1 MTEDNTNQYPKN
13 NNKYSWKDLQQ
24 IAIIVDKSYHFI
36 YGVDKSINYYKDIEK
51 NTVINCL
58 LPTYD
63 LISTSWSDSTSQ
75 NNYSLEDEYITDE
88 VSIEEINEKPIEE
101 INEKPIKEINEKP
114 IKEINEKPI
123 EEIIE
128 EPIEKTFEEPNEK
141 IIEEP
146 IKEINEKP
154 IEEPIEVIK
163 NKKFSSEYEIE
174 YTDDI
179 IEIKIDKIIYIKSKK
194 TDSEFFVIE
203 YFDNLIIIFVG
214 SDSNTDWAFN
224 IKLNKERIFLE
235 GKFCDIHKGFYEQY
249 YSIKDKLIN
258 IVKNYYEKKSNNGKV
273 SNILIT
279 GHSLGVIGQLC
290 GINIKKIYNKNIN
303 LDFISFGAP
312 CVGNYEYVD
321 IVNNIFNN
329 NIRLVNNEDIIPV
342 FLEIFGYTHSGNII
356 MFDKNN
362 ILYESNT
369 KWVDIKNV
377 LITFVC
383 NYIPF
388 FGTNLLYYHLMPDYI
403 KKINSQLND

>member
-88 VSIEEINEKPIEE
+88 VSVEEITEKPIEKPIEE
-101 INEKPIKEINEKP
+101 ITEKPFEEIT
-114 IKEINEKPI
+114 EKPI
-123 EEIIE
+123 EEI
-128 EPIEKTFEEPNEK
+128 T
-141 IIEEP
+141 
-146 IKEINEKP
+146 EKP
-154 IEEPIEVIK
+154 IEEITEKPIDEPIEKPINEPIDEPIEKLIEVIK

-179 IEIKIDKIIYIKSKK
+179 IEIKINKIIYIKSKK

-273 SNILIT
+273 PNILIT

-290 GINIKKIYNKNIN
+290 GINIKKLYNKNIN

-342 FLEIFGYTHSGNII
+342 FLEIFGYTHCGNII
-356 MFDKNN
+356 MFDNNN

-369 KWVDIKNV
+369 KWIDIKNV
-377 LITFVC
+377 LITFIC